1 MSGFERIISM
11 TPYPWQEIVAKGVGY
26 LASELD
32 ADSVKFK
39 VASNGVQIGIE
50 CDEQNQ
56 RKAAEFWENNVRPNL
71 ESEE

>member
-1 MSGFERIISM
+1 MPNFESILSM
-11 TPYPWQEIVAKGVGY
+11 TPYPWQEVVAKGVGY

-50 CDEQNQ
+50 CDEDNQ
-56 RKAAEFWENNVRPNL
+56 RKAAEFWDDYVRPNL
-71 ESEE
+71 EEEQ